1 MKTLDIYMN
10 YPYIEILDKGYN
22 IQEVKEYPDEIDPDN
37 WIEYYNMPEFDIYGE
52 TDIYE
57 VFGKIIEKL
66 NYDEFNIIWLE

>member
-22 IQEVKEYPDEIDPDN
+22 IQEVKEYPDETDLDN

>member
-22 IQEVKEYPDEIDPDN
+22 IQEVKEYPDETDPDN

-52 TDIYE
+52 NDIYE
-57 VFGKIIEKL
+57 VFGKITEKL

>member
-22 IQEVKEYPDEIDPDN
+22 IQEVKEYPDETDPDN

-52 TDIYE
+52 NDIYE
-57 VFGKIIEKL
+57 VFDKIIEKL
-66 NYDEFNIIWLE
+66 NYDDFNIIWLE

>member
-22 IQEVKEYPDEIDPDN
+22 IQEVKEYPDETDPDN

-66 NYDEFNIIWLE
+66 NYDEFNINS